1 MAEDPDKKPGQIIKK
16 ANQEQHK
23 KEMSELEKVSKESA
37 RQTKV
42 QELNSKILDGFA
54 KAENLRAI
62 GEDKLAN
69 ESIDALKTLQQSLIN
84 NQNANALAAR
94 EADLAI
100 IDKQM
105 SVNDAALREYTTN
118 LAAEEKATAE
128 AIAAKEKRDADR
140 AFDKQFKQRKRVE
153 EALEKRRKE
162 RAEKAQKENLSGL
175 KGISERMKNNTE
187 ALKVSDDMIEKAL
200 LDMGP
205 IFAGEVDP
213 AFGELQEELRKVQEL
228 EKAGQ
233 VTQEESNEIR
243 QAILDATTD
252 REKEREAQKAA
263 ELQGMALTKLGD
275 SLGRVGDKLGEFG
288 QGAVKTGGLL
298 AGLLGFIIGMVDP
311 EKFTEIMINITNG
324 FSEIVAGFMALLSG
338 DFDTFKTK
346 IGENFKL
353 FGGLVL
359 GLALYFGGPLITAFG
374 GIFKNLARVVRAI
387 KVFRTFMIGLF
398 SPTMLSTL
406 GTMLAGLGATLV
418 PLLPIVAIIGVI
430 VAAFMLIKN
439 YLGEGASLTDTLKYA
454 MLLLLD
460 GLGHIVNAFTFIPR
474 KIFGFFGERIGKFL
488 LGDDFKMPSFIT
500 QGMKT
505 NRAATFK
512 AEIDARKP
520 NTSEIDAEIEAEQ
533 QKELEG
539 IEIPE
544 NLDGA
549 MILEGDDALDTAKMG
564 VAAGGATV
572 NANQITANTQSS
584 SSSVTNIAYEAPS
597 FSTLQLQQFYAGRA

>member
-187 ALKVSDDMIEKAL
+187 A
-200 LDMGP
+200 
-205 IFAGEVDP
+205 
-213 AFGELQEELRKVQEL
+213 
-228 EKAGQ
+228 
-233 VTQEESNEIR
+233 
-243 QAILDATTD
+243 
-252 REKEREAQKAA
+252 
-263 ELQGMALTKLGD
+263 
-275 SLGRVGDKLGEFG
+275 
-288 QGAVKTGGLL
+288 
-298 AGLLGFIIGMVDP
+298 
-311 EKFTEIMINITNG
+311 
-324 FSEIVAGFMALLSG
+324 
-338 DFDTFKTK
+338 
-346 IGENFKL
+346 
-353 FGGLVL
+353 
-359 GLALYFGGPLITAFG
+359 
-374 GIFKNLARVVRAI
+374 
-387 KVFRTFMIGLF
+387 
-398 SPTMLSTL
+398 
-406 GTMLAGLGATLV
+406 
-418 PLLPIVAIIGVI
+418 
-430 VAAFMLIKN
+430 
-439 YLGEGASLTDTLKYA
+439 
-454 MLLLLD
+454 
-460 GLGHIVNAFTFIPR
+460 
-474 KIFGFFGERIGKFL
+474 
-488 LGDDFKMPSFIT
+488 
-500 QGMKT
+500 
-505 NRAATFK
+505 
-512 AEIDARKP
+512 
-520 NTSEIDAEIEAEQ
+520 
-533 QKELEG
+533 
-539 IEIPE
+539 
-544 NLDGA
+544 
-549 MILEGDDALDTAKMG
+549 
-564 VAAGGATV
+564 
-572 NANQITANTQSS
+572 
-584 SSSVTNIAYEAPS
+584 
-597 FSTLQLQQFYAGRA
+597 

>member
-16 ANQEQHK
+16 ANQDQHK
-23 KEMSELEKVSKESA
+23 KEMTELEKQSKESA

-42 QELNSKILDGFA
+42 QELNSKILDGMK
-54 KAENLRAI
+54 KAEDLRAI
-62 GEDKLAN
+62 GQDALAN
-69 ESIDALKTLQQSLIN
+69 ESIDALRTLQQSLIN
-84 NQNANALAAR
+84 NQNANAVAAR

-105 SVNDAALREYTTN
+105 SVNDAALKD
-118 LAAEEKATAE
+118 LATKR
-128 AIAAKEKRDADR
+128 KRDADR
-140 AFDKQFKQRKRVE
+140 AYDKQYKQRKRVE
-153 EALEKRRKE
+153 EALEKRRE
-162 RAEKAQKENLSGL
+162 SRAKAAQDKNLEGL
-175 KGISERMKNNTE
+175 KGISERMKGNTE

-200 LDMGP
+200 LDLGP
-205 IFAGEVDP
+205 LFAGEVDP

-228 EKAGQ
+228 EQKGQ

-252 REKEREAQKAA
+252 REKEREAQNAA
-263 ELQGMALTKLGD
+263 ELQSMALTKLGD
-275 SLGRVGDKLGEFG
+275 SLGRVGDKIGEFG

-298 AGLLGFIIGMVDP
+298 AGLLGFIVGMVDP
-311 EKFTEIMINITNG
+311 EKFTEIMIKITNG

-374 GIFKNLARVVRAI
+374 GIFKNLARVVKAI

-488 LGDDFKMPSFIT
+488 LGDDFQMPSFIT

-505 NRAATFK
+505 NRAAEFK

-520 NTSEIDAEIEAEQ
+520 DTTEIDGEIKEQ
-533 QKELEG
+533 QDLEIPEG
-539 IEIPE
+539 VEIPE

-549 MILEGDDALDTAKMG
+549 MILEGDDALDTAKMT
-564 VAAGGATV
+564 VAGGSATV

>member
-1 MAEDPDKKPGQIIKK
+1 
-16 ANQEQHK
+16 
-23 KEMSELEKVSKESA
+23 
-37 RQTKV
+37 
-42 QELNSKILDGFA
+42 
-54 KAENLRAI
+54 
-62 GEDKLAN
+62 
-69 ESIDALKTLQQSLIN
+69 
-84 NQNANALAAR
+84 
-94 EADLAI
+94 
-100 IDKQM
+100 
-105 SVNDAALREYTTN
+105 
-118 LAAEEKATAE
+118 
-128 AIAAKEKRDADR
+128 
-140 AFDKQFKQRKRVE
+140 
-153 EALEKRRKE
+153 
-162 RAEKAQKENLSGL
+162 
-175 KGISERMKNNTE
+175 
-187 ALKVSDDMIEKAL
+187 VSDDMIEKAL

-488 LGDDFKMPSFIT
+488 
-500 QGMKT
+500 
-505 NRAATFK
+505 
-512 AEIDARKP
+512 
-520 NTSEIDAEIEAEQ
+520 
-533 QKELEG
+533 
-539 IEIPE
+539 
-544 NLDGA
+544 
-549 MILEGDDALDTAKMG
+549 
-564 VAAGGATV
+564 
-572 NANQITANTQSS
+572 
-584 SSSVTNIAYEAPS
+584 
-597 FSTLQLQQFYAGRA
+597 